1 MRDLD
6 SQMAWPNATTAIAAL
21 AVAGIACSGSSS
33 TCVEVPL
40 TREARATFAVKSTRV
55 DFTPLPPCAAGRG
68 FAVASVFVD
77 VLPGSPPG
85 QRISFIVERNG
96 EPSYVLSE
104 TRAAVTS
111 TQIPQGTRR
120 LRVTSNS
127 VVADGFIGKSEGGGE
142 MAYLRWRTGGVTYE
156 LDATLG
162 RALDEAEVRQIAA
175 ALMRRAADVSP

>member
-1 MRDLD
+1 
-6 SQMAWPNATTAIAAL
+6 MAWPNAATALAAL
-21 AVAGIACSGSSS
+21 AVAGIACSSQGSR
-33 TCVEVPL
+33 CVEVPL
-40 TREARATFAVKSTRV
+40 TPQARATLAVESPRV
-55 DFTPLPPCAAGRG
+55 GFIPLPPCAAGRG
-68 FAVASVFVD
+68 FTVASVFVD
-77 VLPGSPPG
+77 ALPGTPPG

-127 VVADGFIGKSEGGGE
+127 AVADGFIGMSEGGGE
-142 MAYLRWRTGGVTYE
+142 MAYLRWREGGVTYE

-162 RALDEAEVRQIAA
+162 RGLDEADVRQIAA
-175 ALMRRAADVSP
+175 ALMRRAPDVSP